1 MASSTA
7 EITADM
13 KKMATDVYVTP
24 AYFAVGLTDM
34 AVEKMRD
41 ANLFDPV
48 EMRKELSAQAE
59 KTAKAVQ
66 QAPAMIIKQGRKWAE
81 QAQADYDVLVERGE
95 QVVERLR
102 NQQATKDLVAQLD
115 NTVSITKGAMT
126 TARHAVVD
134 TERAAVAT
142 LRTGVTEAEGVASKF
157 AEVAKDDVEIART
170 SVREATARTRA
181 AARRT
186 SGVAKSGAKNTSSR
200 AKATATSARKSAAK
214 AADAATPRAGRL
226 TAPAR

>member
-13 KKMATDVYVTP
+13 KKMATDVYLTP

-34 AVEKMRD
+34 AVEKLRD

-48 EMRKELSAQAE
+48 EMRKEFSAQAE
-59 KTAKAVQ
+59 KTVKQVQ
-66 QAPAMIIKQGRKWAE
+66 QAPAMLMKRGRKWAE
-81 QAQADYDVLVERGE
+81 QAQADYDVLAERGE
-95 QVVERLR
+95 QVVERIR
-102 NQQATKDLVAQLD
+102 TQQATQDLVAQLD

-126 TARHAVVD
+126 TARHAVMD

-142 LRTGVTEAEGVASKF
+142 LKTGMTEAEGVAAKL
-157 AEVAKDDVEIART
+157 AETARDDVDIVGT
-170 SVREATARTRA
+170 SVREATVRTRA

-186 SGVAKSGAKNTSSR
+186 SGVAKSGAKSTSSR
-200 AKATATSARKSAAK
+200 AKATTTSARKSASK
-214 AADAATPRAGRL
+214 AVDAASAAVEQAG
-226 TAPAR
+226 

>member
-7 EITADM
+7 EVTADM
-13 KKMATDVYVTP
+13 KKMATDVYLTP

-34 AVEKMRD
+34 AVEKLRD

-59 KTAKAVQ
+59 KTVKQVQ
-66 QAPAMIIKQGRKWAE
+66 EAPAMLMKRGRKWAE
-81 QAQADYDVLVERGE
+81 QAQADYDVLADRGE
-95 QVVERLR
+95 QVVERVR
-102 NQQATKDLVAQLD
+102 TQQATKDLMAQLD

-126 TARHAVVD
+126 TARHAVID
-134 TERAAVAT
+134 TERAAVVT
-142 LRTGVTEAEGVASKF
+142 LKTGMTEAEGVAAKL
-157 AEVAKDDVEIART
+157 AETARDDVDIVGT

-186 SGVAKSGAKNTSSR
+186 SGVAKSGAKSTSSR
-200 AKATATSARKSAAK
+200 AKASTTSARKSATK
-214 AADAATPRAGRL
+214 AADAASAAVEQAG
-226 TAPAR
+226 